1 MNRPQPI
8 ETVSPFALMPRSVL
22 IAAKSTPPRTQP
34 IGGMMIALTSVVTR
48 VPSEAPM
55 MTPMARARALLLVRN
70 ARNPPTSHLQRQPP
84 LVRRAADDTLA
95 RRTRNTPAIPG
106 GPMDKAFHDAM
117 AAGYALTE
125 PGLVL
130 GSPMLDGELAND
142 ARVQVALS
150 MLNRHGLIAGATGTG
165 KTKTLQLMAGQLSK
179 AGVPVFVADIKGD
192 LTGLAAPGDATN
204 PKLQERVTSLAWDF
218 QASGHPVEFLS
229 LTGKLGAQVRATVH
243 SFGPLLLGKVLDLNE
258 TQTSI
263 LALIFKYCDDNDL
276 PLLDLKDLQATLK
289 YLSSEDGKAI
299 LDEYGGMSSASVGV
313 LLRSMIVLEQEGA
326 DIFFGEPEFEVEDL
340 LRTTPEGEGIISILE
355 LSDVMD
361 KPRLFSTFMLWM
373 LAQLYESL
381 PEAGD
386 LPKPKLCFFFD
397 EAHLLFDDASEALLD
412 QIERTARLIRSKGVG
427 VYFVTQVPT
436 DVPSSVLAQLG
447 NRVQHALRVFTPD
460 DADALRKTART
471 FPMTDFFDIE
481 RTITSLGTGEALVTV
496 LSPRG
501 VPTPLAATRLLAPDS
516 LMAPIPEADFRA
528 RIAASPYQAKYGVTI
543 DRDSAYERITA
554 RIAAARAAAADAAMR
569 AGVPPTTATGMNTM
583 TPAQQ
588 QREITRQAKEMAAA
602 GRAAERERKAQEKAD
617 RDAAKAHQRTI
628 DNAIRTG
635 GRVVTSKLGQDIVR
649 GVFGTLFGGGKSH

>member
-1 MNRPQPI
+1 
-8 ETVSPFALMPRSVL
+8 
-22 IAAKSTPPRTQP
+22 
-34 IGGMMIALTSVVTR
+34 
-48 VPSEAPM
+48 
-55 MTPMARARALLLVRN
+55 
-70 ARNPPTSHLQRQPP
+70 
-84 LVRRAADDTLA
+84 
-95 RRTRNTPAIPG
+95 
-106 GPMDKAFHDAM
+106 MDKGFHDAM
-117 AAGYALTE
+117 ATAYGLTE

-130 GSPMLDGELAND
+130 GSPMLENEPVND

-165 KTKTLQLMAGQLSK
+165 KTKTLQLLAGQLSK

-204 PKLQERVTSLAWDF
+204 PKLVERVESLGWTF
-218 QASGHPVEFLS
+218 VPSGHPVEFLS
-229 LTGKLGAQVRATVH
+229 LSGKLGAQVRATVH
-243 SFGPLLLGKVLDLNE
+243 SFGPLLLGKVLDLND

-263 LALIFKYCDDNDL
+263 LALVFKYCDDNDL
-276 PLLDLKDLQATLK
+276 PLLDLKDLSATLK
-289 YLSSEDGKAI
+289 FLSSDEGKPI
-299 LDEYGGMSSASVGV
+299 LADYGGMSSASVGV
-313 LLRSMIVLEQEGA
+313 LLRSIVVLEQEGA
-326 DIFFGEPEFEVEDL
+326 DTFCGEPEFDVDDL

-397 EAHLLFDDASEALLD
+397 EAHLLFDDASDALME
-412 QIERTARLIRSKGVG
+412 QVERTARLIRSKGVG
-427 VYFVTQVPT
+427 IYFVTQVPT

-481 RTITSLGTGEALVTV
+481 KTITSLGTGEALVTV

-501 VPTPLAATRLLAPDS
+501 VPTALAPTRLLAPDS
-516 LMAPIPEADFRA
+516 LMAPIDAVQFQG
-528 RIAASPYQAKYGVTI
+528 RIATSPFAAKYGATV

-554 RIAAARAAAADAAMR
+554 RIAAAKAATAAAAADAAMR
-569 AGVPPTTATGMNTM
+569 AGVDPTTATGMNTM

-588 QREITRQAKEMAAA
+588 QREIARQARELAAA
-602 GRAAERERKAQEKAD
+602 QKAAERERKAQEKAQ
-617 RDAAKAHQRTI
+617 RDAARAQQKTI
-628 DNAIRTG
+628 DTAIRTG
-635 GRVVTSKLGQDIVR
+635 GKVVTSRLGQDVIR
-649 GVFGTLFGGGKSH
+649 GVFGTLFGGKGR